1 MPAVNADFELGK
13 DRDPGALAAALLQAL
28 ETLEG
33 DLEGASLADACVR
46 HLRHLQAQGD
56 DNLRIHPP
64 TDSSGP

>member
-1 MPAVNADFELGK
+1 VNADFELGK

-46 HLRHLQAQGD
+46 HLQAQGD
-56 DNLRIHPP
+56 DNLQIHPP